1 MPRNAKRRRSVC
13 PVACTLDILGDKW
26 TLLVIRD
33 LFCGKSHFREF
44 MQSPER
50 IASNILSD
58 RLERLLQSKLIET
71 APSSTRSDS
80 HAYVLTDRGRA
91 LMPVLESLRDWGLAN
106 VAGTRALLRPT
117 IATS

>member
-1 MPRNAKRRRSVC
+1 MPRNAKGRRSVC

-33 LFCGKSHFREF
+33 LFCGKAHFREF

-71 APSSTRSDS
+71 TPSSTRSDA
-80 HAYVLTDRGRA
+80 HAYVLTDRGRS
-91 LMPVLESLRDWGLAN
+91 LMPVLEALRDWGLAN
-106 VAGTRALLRPT
+106 IAGSRAHMRPST
-117 IATS
+117 TAS